1 MTGSAPKGIDAERLV
16 PWMVEHVAGVV
27 TPVSFELLAGGHS
40 NLTYAVTGGDGRQVV
55 LRRPPTGQ
63 LLASAHDMG
72 REHRIIAALGP
83 TDVPVPPALA
93 MCDDE
98 SVNGAPFY
106 VMGYVEGHVLH
117 DRATTEAAVPAA
129 TRPGL
134 AHSLIDVL
142 AALHSVDPDEVG
154 LGDLGKKQDY
164 IPRQLRRWS
173 RQWEQSK
180 TRELPVMERVHA
192 ELERRI
198 PDQIGASIVHGDYR
212 FGNCL
217 SADGR
222 IAAVLD
228 WELCTLGDPMADV
241 GYLMNN
247 WMQPGE
253 SAMGREEAPTAAG
266 GFPDRDEVL
275 AHYADATGR
284 DVSMVE
290 YYRAFSYWRLAAI
303 VEGVLARY
311 LGGQMGEHDDPTVFR
326 VQVDSLAEAAAEAI
340 DRLG

>member
-1 MTGSAPKGIDAERLV
+1 MTDTEVLGIDGER
-16 PWMVEHVAGVV
+16 VEAWFVDHVDGAVA
-27 TPVSFELLAGGHS
+27 PLRFELLAGGHS
-40 NLTYAVTGGDGRQVV
+40 NLTYEVTGADGRRFV
-55 LRRPPTGQ
+55 LRRPPTGP
-63 LLASAHDMG
+63 LLASAHDMA
-72 REHRIIAALGP
+72 REHRIIAAVGP
-83 TDVPVPPALA
+83 TSVPVPAALA
-93 MCDDE
+93 LCEDE
-98 SVNGAPFY
+98 AVNGAPFY
-106 VMGYVEGHVLH
+106 VMDYVEGDVLH
-117 DRATTEAAVPAA
+117 DDVTTIERVPASL
-129 TRPGL
+129 RPGL
-134 AHSLIDVL
+134 AWSLIDVL
-142 AALHSVDPDEVG
+142 ADLHELDPDAIG
-154 LGDLGKKQDY
+154 LGDLGKKADY

-180 TRELPVMERVHA
+180 TRDLPAMEQIHAFLEARVP
-192 ELERRI
+192 E
-198 PDQIGASIVHGDYR
+198 QVGASIVHGDYR

-253 SAMGREEAPTAAG
+253 SAMGRDAPPTAAG
-266 GFPDRDEVL
+266 GFPDRAEVL
-275 AHYADATGR
+275 ARYADRTGR
-284 DVSMVE
+284 DVSMVD

-311 LGGQMGEHDDPTVFR
+311 LAGQMGEHDDPTVFR
-326 VQVDSLAEAAAEAI
+326 VQVDALAEAASEAI

>member
-1 MTGSAPKGIDAERLV
+1 MTEDVPKGIDAERV
-16 PWMVEHVAGVV
+16 GPWLGEHVSGATG
-27 TPVSFELLAGGHS
+27 PFRYELLAGGHS
-40 NLTYAVTGGDGRQVV
+40 NLTYLVTGGDGARFV
-55 LRRPPTGQ
+55 LRRPPTGH
-63 LLASAHDMG
+63 LLASAHDMA
-72 REHRIIAALGP
+72 REHRIIAAVGP
-83 TDVPVPPALA
+83 TAVPVPPALA
-93 MCDDE
+93 LCEDDT
-98 SVNGAPFY
+98 VNDAPFY
-106 VMGYVEGHVLH
+106 IMGYVEGHVLH
-117 DRATTEAAVPAA
+117 DRATTEDVVPADR
-129 TRPGL
+129 RPQL
-134 AHSLIDVL
+134 AESLIDVL
-142 AALHSVDPDEVG
+142 AELHLVDPDAVG
-154 LGDLGKKQDY
+154 LGDLGKKADY

-180 TRELPVMERVHA
+180 TRELPVMERIHS

-198 PDQIGASIVHGDYR
+198 PEQVGASIVHGDYR

-253 SAMGREEAPTAAG
+253 AVLGREEAPTAAG
-266 GFPDRDEVL
+266 GFPDRDVVL
-275 AHYADATGR
+275 GRYANATGR
-284 DVSMVE
+284 DVSMVD

-311 LGGQMGEHDDPTVFR
+311 LGGQMGEHDDPSVFR